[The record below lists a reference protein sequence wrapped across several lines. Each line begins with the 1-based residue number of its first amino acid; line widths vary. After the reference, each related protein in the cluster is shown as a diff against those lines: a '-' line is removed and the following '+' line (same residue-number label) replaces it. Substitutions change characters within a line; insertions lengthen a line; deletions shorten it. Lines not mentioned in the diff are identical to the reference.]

1 MVSDATHIHLLLDR
15 IREDQYHQG
24 ALLQDISDRQE
35 EGMAVLETIAKQAR
49 EPSPKSA
56 PLALPPGMLT
66 TGFQYL
72 AVLAGVAYLLKG
84 GDLENLAGL
93 VKLFGLP

>member
-1 MVSDATHIHLLLDR
+1 MVSDTTHIHLMLDR
-15 IREDQYHQG
+15 IREHQHHQG

-35 EGMAVLETIAKQAR
+35 EGMAVLETIAKQTR

-56 PLALPPGMLT
+56 PLSLPPGMLT

-72 AVLAGVAYLLKG
+72 AVLAGLAYLLKG

>member
-1 MVSDATHIHLLLDR
+1 MDTTHLHLMLDR
-15 IREDQYHQG
+15 IREDQYRQG
-24 ALLQDISDRQE
+24 ALLQDIVDRQE
-35 EGMAVLETIAKQAR
+35 EWMAVLETIAKQTR
-49 EPSPKSA
+49 EPSPKSSA
-56 PLALPPGMLT
+56 PLTLPPGILT

>member
-1 MVSDATHIHLLLDR
+1 MELINIHLMLDR
-15 IREDQYHQG
+15 IREHQHHQG
-24 ALLQDISDRQE
+24 SLLQDISDRQE
-35 EGMAVLETIAKQAR
+35 DGMKLLETIAKTR
-49 EPSPKSA
+49 ESPQKSA
-56 PLALPPGMLT
+56 ALALPPGMLT